1 MIRYVIRRILAT
13 IPVMGVVALFVFLL
27 LHLTPEDPAAMIAG
41 DLATPAEVARIRT
54 QLGLD
59 GSIVTQFVDWLFRI
73 LRGDLGVSIFSGT
86 PVSRMIGQRIEPTLS
101 LALSTMIFS
110 VLVAV
115 PIGVWAAWKKGQW
128 IDRAVM
134 ALTVASFSLPAFL
147 VGYILVVVLSLRLQL
162 LPVQGFA
169 SLGEGIW
176 PFISHLILP
185 TVTLSLVFIAFL
197 ARMTRAT
204 LIEVLSQE
212 YILVAN
218 AKGLGTARIL
228 LLHALKNAAIPIV
241 TTIGG
246 GFALVIGG
254 AVVTESVFAIP
265 GLGRLTVDSILHRD
279 YPVIQGITLVFSATY
294 VMLNLAIDLTYTLFD
309 PRIKYQAD

>member
-1 MIRYVIRRILAT
+1 
-13 IPVMGVVALFVFLL
+13 MGVVALFVFLL

-41 DLATPAEVARIRT
+41 DLATPAEVARIRI

-59 GSIVTQFVDWLFRI
+59 GSIVSQFFAWLLRI
-73 LRGDLGVSIFSGT
+73 LHGDLGVSIFSGL
-86 PVSRMIGQRIEPTLS
+86 PVTRMIGQRFEPTLS
-101 LALSTMIFS
+101 LALLTMIFS
-110 VLVAV
+110 ISVAV
-115 PIGVWAAWKKGQW
+115 PMGVWAAWKKGQW

-134 ALTVASFSLPAFL
+134 ALTVASFSLPVFL
-147 VGYILVVVLSLRLQL
+147 VGYILIVVVSLHLQL

-169 SLGEGIW
+169 SLGDGVW

-185 TVTLSLVFIAFL
+185 TVTLSPVFIAFL
-197 ARMTRAT
+197 ARMTRST
-204 LIEVLSQE
+204 VIDVLSQE
-212 YILVAN
+212 YILVAH
-218 AKGLGTARIL
+218 AKGLGTVRIL
-228 LLHALKNAAIPIV
+228 FLHALKNAAIPIV

-279 YPVIQGITLVFSATY
+279 YPVIQGITLILSVAY
-294 VMLNLAIDLTYTLFD
+294 VVLNLAIDLTYTLFD
-309 PRIKYQAD
+309 PRVKHQVD

>member
-1 MIRYVIRRILAT
+1 MIRYIIRRILAT

-41 DLATPAEVARIRT
+41 DLATPAEVARIRI

-59 GSIVTQFVDWLFRI
+59 GSIVSQFFAWLLRI
-73 LRGDLGVSIFSGT
+73 LHGDLGVSIFSGL
-86 PVSRMIGQRIEPTLS
+86 PVTRMIGQRFEPTLS
-101 LALSTMIFS
+101 LALLTMIFS
-110 VLVAV
+110 ISVAV
-115 PIGVWAAWKKGQW
+115 PMGVWAAWKKGQW

-134 ALTVASFSLPAFL
+134 ALTVASFSLPVFL
-147 VGYILVVVLSLRLQL
+147 VGYILIVVVSLHLQL

-169 SLGEGIW
+169 SLGDGVW

-185 TVTLSLVFIAFL
+185 TVTLSPVFIAFL
-197 ARMTRAT
+197 ARMTRST
-204 LIEVLSQE
+204 VIDVLSQE
-212 YILVAN
+212 YILVAH
-218 AKGLGTARIL
+218 AKGLGTVRIL
-228 LLHALKNAAIPIV
+228 FLHALKNAAIPIV

-279 YPVIQGITLVFSATY
+279 YPVIQGITLILSVAY
-294 VMLNLAIDLTYTLFD
+294 VVLNLAIDLTYTLFD
-309 PRIKYQAD
+309 PRVKHQVD